1 MRQIK
6 KENKIMKRATTIMQ
20 AMGIIT
26 IVMMSGCSSK
36 AVKPQPTIKQMKIQ
50 EEANS
55 FNDLPGW
62 IRHPIFK
69 NGIAEVGIARY
80 TEGGPSFMISKA
92 ELFAEAEL
100 AKKIQNK
107 ISALSQSDRRQ
118 SDISNLD
125 EYETNFRQV
134 AEAYIKDVVISG
146 AKRIHTYQSPH
157 SGAMYVMMVIDFKT
171 IADNLENV
179 KHNIE
184 KKMEEANMSRK
195 FIEQGSKD
203 LDKSIS
209 LMRNRAKQ

>member
-1 MRQIK
+1 
-6 KENKIMKRATTIMQ
+6 MKRATTIML

-26 IVMMSGCSSK
+26 IVMISGCSSK

-55 FNDLPGW
+55 FNNDLPGW
-62 IRHPIFK
+62 TKHPIFE

-80 TEGGPSFMISKA
+80 TKGGPSFMISKA
-92 ELFAEAEL
+92 ELFAEAKL

-134 AEAYIKDVVISG
+134 AEAYIKDIVISG
-146 AKRIHTYQSPH
+146 AKRLHTYQSPH
-157 SGAMYVMMVIDFKT
+157 DGAMYVMMVIDFKT
-171 IADNLENV
+171 IADNLENN